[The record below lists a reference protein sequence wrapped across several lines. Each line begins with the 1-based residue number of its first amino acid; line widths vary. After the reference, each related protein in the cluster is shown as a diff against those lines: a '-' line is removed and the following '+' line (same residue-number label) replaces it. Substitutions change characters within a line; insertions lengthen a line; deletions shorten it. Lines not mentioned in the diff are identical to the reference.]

1 MTGPTSSIDTTW
13 WLFIFGGLAVATTLL
28 MIAVSIRRRDIAPI
42 ALCVGALICA
52 INEPIYDLLGKFVYA
67 ENSLVAFVAFDRRI
81 PLFLVV
87 GYVPWV
93 AGISF
98 WVSELMARGA
108 SRRTIHLISLASFA
122 SVVVVETFGNITK
135 AWIYYG
141 EPPLKYLGVAPGMAG
156 VPVVCGALIYLLGTM
171 LKGKRRILIGVVPL
185 FALPAVFASSC
196 VFMYVSLYSSPSKP
210 AQYLAGIASMV
221 FIALIVGATSAV
233 AVRWRAG
240 ELAMKA
246 PVDASV

>member
-13 WLFIFGGLAVATTLL
+13 WLFIFGGLAVVTVLV
-28 MIAVSIRRRDIAPI
+28 MIALGVRRRDIAPV
-42 ALCVGALICA
+42 ALCMGALICA
-52 INEPIYDLLGKFVYA
+52 INEPVYDLLGKFVYA
-67 ENSLVAFVAFDRRI
+67 ENSWVAFVAFDRKI

-108 SRRTIHLISLASFA
+108 SRRSIHLIALASFV
-122 SVVVVETFGNITK
+122 SVVVVETFGNLTK

-156 VPVVCGALIYLLGTM
+156 VPIVCGALIYLLGTM
-171 LKGKRRILIGVVPL
+171 LKGKKRILIGVVPL

-196 VFMYVSLYSSPSKP
+196 VFMYASLHSSPSKP
-210 AQYLAGIASMV
+210 VQYLAGIASMA
-221 FIALIVGATSAV
+221 FIAVIVAATSAL
-233 AVRWRAG
+233 AARWRQG
-240 ELAMKA
+240 ELALHA
-246 PVDASV
+246 QRGQ